1 MLPFQNNVVFK
12 AYDKQH
18 KVDEYSISNV
28 MLRSCLSCNIMNVI
42 FLDYVFCG
50 ICIFRWKITFVT
62 GPAKRDQ
69 VGTKYTISQNGT
81 YLEFYVQC
89 LLSVGCKMLP
99 MKLLIDGK
107 NFTYIALAGH

>member
-1 MLPFQNNVVFK
+1 MVLATKAVMTTNLMLKFIVLL
-12 AYDKQH
+12 A
-18 KVDEYSISNV
+18 
-28 MLRSCLSCNIMNVI
+28 
-42 FLDYVFCG
+42 
-50 ICIFRWKITFVT
+50 CIYYYLKIVHCKNVT